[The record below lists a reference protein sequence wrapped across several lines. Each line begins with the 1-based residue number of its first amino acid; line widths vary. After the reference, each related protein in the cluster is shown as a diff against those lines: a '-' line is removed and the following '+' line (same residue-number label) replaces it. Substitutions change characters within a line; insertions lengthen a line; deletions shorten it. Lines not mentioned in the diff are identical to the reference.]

1 MLATVNMASRRDLVE
16 ILRAVQSLFPSARKP
31 AVADGWE
38 LAPADRLSTAGRAG
52 VLNAAYAG
60 YYVPMQMTADQMAAM
75 ERAYDID
82 LARSAVARA
91 GGRPVGMALL
101 GRRGER
107 AWLGSVGVIPEW
119 RRRGLGRGL
128 AVRLI
133 ETAAEG
139 AARQM
144 TLEVISQNAPARALY
159 DALGFHAVRE
169 LLTWRR
175 GADADPLPIPEE
187 RLAHAAPLDL
197 LAYFAAW
204 HDQPACWQSEEVTLR
219 NQAYR
224 LAGYRLDLAGQ
235 PAAYALVGGAGDAVW
250 VMDVGI
256 NPQFGPVQAGR
267 PLLQALANS
276 YFGKAMT
283 LMNVPADSR
292 LCRVLAA
299 LRFLVTVRQ
308 WEMGLELTSPPG
320 PLS

>member
-1 MLATVNMASRRDLVE
+1 MEL
-16 ILRAVQSLFPSARKP
+16 LRAVQRLVPAGRKP
-31 AVADGWE
+31 TGPLDWE
-38 LAPADRLSTAGRAG
+38 LIPAERLSHADRAG
-52 VLNAAYAG
+52 VLNAAYAN
-60 YYVPMQMTADQMAAM
+60 YYVPMHMTADQVAAM
-75 ERAYDID
+75 ERGYDID
-82 LARSAVARA
+82 LGRSVAAVA
-91 GGRPVGMALL
+91 GREPVGMALL
-101 GRRGER
+101 GRRGDR
-107 AWLGSVGVIPEW
+107 AWLGSVGVIPAW
-119 RRRGLGRGL
+119 RRRGLARALAGR
-128 AVRLI
+128 VI
-133 ETAAEG
+133 AAAAG
-139 AARQM
+139 AGAREM
-144 TLEVISQNAPARALY
+144 TLEVIAQNMSARNLY
-159 DALGFHAVRE
+159 DALGFRPVRE

-197 LAYFAAW
+197 LAQFTAW

-224 LAGYRLDLAGQ
+224 LAGYRLDLEGQ
-235 PAAYALVGGAGDAVW
+235 PAAYALVGGADDAVW

-256 NPQFGPVQAGR
+256 SPQFGPVRAGR

-283 LMNVPADSR
+283 LMNMPADSGV
-292 LCRVLAA
+292 CRVLAA